1 MEYKETRKKDLE
13 ERKKDLEK
21 KSVISEEKKIFWE
34 KNVISDEENVTN
46 DVSIINKQYDLT
58 EEQKKLEIIFPHRNE
73 REENEFPFFTQFI
86 KEKDNFE
93 RKAVKMLKIKQEGK
107 KKLCPKCNTL
117 FPQNGIQKHKAL
129 HKGKFYFFQSNL
141 SSIQINQ
148 IMKKKH
154 CFDFYDYDEISNLD
168 QVQRNKK
175 IKHLAQ
181 VANQNNNILC
191 FLSRFEKELSLHKTR
206 LKFWSFPKK
215 PNNLSNKANFFSRI
229 NCDIKQSVQINN
241 LFKQNESKNNP
252 ETLYNLLKLNLNQRT
267 KLYVVFEYLQK
278 IGTFRFVNFNVKTKD
293 EGKNTFNKRA
303 KINVQNPPNC
313 LQIKKTKFNFIF
325 NYFDELKVINVQEH
339 LNISLK
345 KGKMEFLVENIFIW
359 TLMTL
364 IECQNNFIWYIK
376 LTQFLIV

>member
-1 MEYKETRKKDLE
+1 MPHDDHVVEQKTHSENVKQHIMEYKETRKKYLE

-141 SSIQINQ
+141 SSIQI
-148 IMKKKH
+148 K
-154 CFDFYDYDEISNLD
+154 
-168 QVQRNKK
+168 
-175 IKHLAQ
+175 
-181 VANQNNNILC
+181 
-191 FLSRFEKELSLHKTR
+191 
-206 LKFWSFPKK
+206 
-215 PNNLSNKANFFSRI
+215 
-229 NCDIKQSVQINN
+229 
-241 LFKQNESKNNP
+241 
-252 ETLYNLLKLNLNQRT
+252 
-267 KLYVVFEYLQK
+267 
-278 IGTFRFVNFNVKTKD
+278 
-293 EGKNTFNKRA
+293 
-303 KINVQNPPNC
+303 
-313 LQIKKTKFNFIF
+313 QIKK
-325 NYFDELKVINVQEH
+325 
-339 LNISLK
+339 K
-345 KGKMEFLVENIFIW
+345 K
-359 TLMTL
+359 TL
-364 IECQNNFIWYIK
+364 F
-376 LTQFLIV
+376 